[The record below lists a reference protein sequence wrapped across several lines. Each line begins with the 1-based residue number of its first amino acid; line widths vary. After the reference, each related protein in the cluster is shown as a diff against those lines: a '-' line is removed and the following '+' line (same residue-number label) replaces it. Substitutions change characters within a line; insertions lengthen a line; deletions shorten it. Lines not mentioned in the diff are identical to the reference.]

1 MLRYFSSLVFIKYR
15 MNLKHKFFSF
25 KMNKIKYTI
34 GKMRIRKLPVCNQL
48 KEIVAVL
55 CKAIFLYILSCS
67 IVSGQAEVE
76 EEFSGTHSAKYTNL
90 NVPSV
95 PAFILLDVTAAK
107 VQQAGYTRSVKIDWT
122 MKNYKNTPNVGL
134 ELQPLWLLYYNQ
146 SDLSRYRK
154 ASPLARKLSTLSVS
168 VGTYN
173 QDFWRQ
179 IAYAVKLNL
188 YQGDDPLMNDDLD
201 DATKE
206 YEEEKALYKA
216 YINDARAK
224 LRKTDDLETI
234 KKLKRRINDYKDS
247 LFITDQN
254 QKDANRIYKE
264 EYLKENWNIPT
275 VDIGFGKLR
284 IYDIQNIPDSS
295 KQILS
300 GMGVWICGS
309 SGVGYRGLLSGML
322 KFVNINNVSTKF
334 LIGASYR
341 YGNPKYNMYTE
352 FSYDLSNDVYAPSG
366 RSLEKSTFGMGG
378 DFKINSIVQLNLG
391 LRFNMDQQFKFT
403 SLNPAANIICLM
415 NL

>member
-1 MLRYFSSLVFIKYR
+1 MKGRIILGFLIFQRVKYFLLGMGCLSVLSFS
-15 MNLKHKFFSF
+15 NL
-25 KMNKIKYTI
+25 NAQ
-34 GKMRIRKLPVCNQL
+34 GGL
-48 KEIVAVL
+48 
-55 CKAIFLYILSCS
+55 
-67 IVSGQAEVE
+67 E
-76 EEFSGTHSAKYTNL
+76 EEESGIHSAKYTNL

-134 ELQPLWLLYYNQ
+134 ELQPIWLLYFNQ
-146 SDLSRYRK
+146 SDLSRYRR

-179 IAYAVKLNL
+179 IAFAVKLNL
-188 YQGDDPLMNDDLD
+188 FQGDDPLMNDELGN
-201 DATKE
+201 ATRE
-206 YEEEKALYKA
+206 YEEEKSFYKA
-216 YINDARAK
+216 HIDGLRSK
-224 LRKTDDLETI
+224 LRRTEDLEVI
-234 KKLKRRINDYKDS
+234 KKLKRQINLYRDS
-247 LFITDQN
+247 LFVTDQK

-264 EYLKENWNIPT
+264 DYLRENWNIPT
-275 VDIGFGKLR
+275 VDVGFGKLR

-309 SGVGYRGLLSGML
+309 SGIGYRGLVSGML

-341 YGNPKYNMYTE
+341 YGNPRYNMYAE
-352 FSYDLSNDVYAPSG
+352 YSYDLSNDVYAPSG

-391 LRFNMDQQFKFT
+391 LRFNMDQDFKFT

>member
-1 MLRYFSSLVFIKYR
+1 
-15 MNLKHKFFSF
+15 
-25 KMNKIKYTI
+25 
-34 GKMRIRKLPVCNQL
+34 
-48 KEIVAVL
+48 
-55 CKAIFLYILSCS
+55 
-67 IVSGQAEVE
+67 
-76 EEFSGTHSAKYTNL
+76 
-90 NVPSV
+90 
-95 PAFILLDVTAAK
+95 
-107 VQQAGYTRSVKIDWT
+107 
-122 MKNYKNTPNVGL
+122 
-134 ELQPLWLLYYNQ
+134 
-146 SDLSRYRK
+146 
-154 ASPLARKLSTLSVS
+154 LSTLSVS

-206 YEEEKALYKA
+206 YEEEKALFKA

-275 VDIGFGKLR
+275 VDVGFGKLR

-341 YGNPKYNMYTE
+341 YGNPRYNMYTE

-391 LRFNMDQQFKFT
+391 LRFNMDQKFKFT
-403 SLNPAANIICLM
+403 TLTPAANIICLM

>member
-1 MLRYFSSLVFIKYR
+1 
-15 MNLKHKFFSF
+15 
-25 KMNKIKYTI
+25 
-34 GKMRIRKLPVCNQL
+34 
-48 KEIVAVL
+48 
-55 CKAIFLYILSCS
+55 
-67 IVSGQAEVE
+67 
-76 EEFSGTHSAKYTNL
+76 
-90 NVPSV
+90 
-95 PAFILLDVTAAK
+95 
-107 VQQAGYTRSVKIDWT
+107 

-206 YEEEKALYKA
+206 YEEEKALFKA

-275 VDIGFGKLR
+275 VDVGFGKLR

-341 YGNPKYNMYTE
+341 YGNPRYNMYTE

-391 LRFNMDQQFKFT
+391 LRFNMDQKFKFT
-403 SLNPAANIICLM
+403 TLTPAANIICLM